1 MRSYLGKAFVCGW
14 GGGGGRG
21 GGGGII
27 RLFTPFS
34 RQRYVPFIP
43 LLKFSLRYNCNF
55 VFKTNL
61 RALDF
66 ILVGYVEKRTTLP
79 QNDTSKLMH

>member
-14 GGGGGRG
+14 GGGGG

-43 LLKFSLRYNCNF
+43 LLKFSLR
-55 VFKTNL
+55 
-61 RALDF
+61 
-66 ILVGYVEKRTTLP
+66 
-79 QNDTSKLMH
+79 

>member
-14 GGGGGRG
+14 GGGRGG

-43 LLKFSLRYNCNF
+43 LLKFSLR
-55 VFKTNL
+55 
-61 RALDF
+61 
-66 ILVGYVEKRTTLP
+66 
-79 QNDTSKLMH
+79 